1 MCAKVIQ
8 SYVLVAEKFVAE
20 KDCKLGSWKVSTETV
35 QKIEDS
41 GLDKN
46 VLIHKYCMT
55 PLNQPRRLA
64 PT

>member
-8 SYVLVAEKFVAE
+8 SYVLVAEKFVAA
-20 KDCKLGSWKVSTETV
+20 KDCKLGSWKVQTETV

-41 GLDKN
+41 RLDKN
-46 VLIHKYCMT
+46 VLIHKYCMI
-55 PLNQPRRLA
+55 PLNQPWRLA